1 MQQKL
6 LFFKKKKKKRKTKE
20 VEDSK
25 ANLKQI
31 LISISNSL
39 NYIYKIR
46 ELAIRIIAVV
56 IDWKCNW
63 KQTIADK

>member
-6 LFFKKKKKKRKTKE
+6 KKKKKSRRQKK
-20 VEDSK
+20 EDSK

-31 LISISNSL
+31 LIAISNSL

-63 KQTIADK
+63 KQTIPDK